1 MVSCL
6 YNTLKARGFPNSV
19 GLDFNLS
26 NFIPT
31 QNLCYYTIRLQID
44 LSLLFDLPFRDPYLN
59 TPLVF
64 SLDSESPSERH
75 DWSHQ
80 HLVLLPFGPTPSKI
94 TVTGPTDV
102 STKQTCLFTFHSK
115 WHLLSYKKRLLVSW
129 TRGFLFDLLL
139 SLFLP
144 FDLFSR
150 KTHRLRNYLV
160 LGRVTFISRNP
171 WN

>member
-75 DWSHQ
+75 D
-80 HLVLLPFGPTPSKI
+80 
-94 TVTGPTDV
+94 
-102 STKQTCLFTFHSK
+102 
-115 WHLLSYKKRLLVSW
+115 
-129 TRGFLFDLLL
+129 
-139 SLFLP
+139 
-144 FDLFSR
+144 
-150 KTHRLRNYLV
+150 
-160 LGRVTFISRNP
+160 
-171 WN
+171 